1 MIEYIGFAA
10 AILTTASFLPQ
21 VIRTWR
27 TRSARD
33 LSWAWIVLFGT
44 GLALWLVYGLVIGS
58 NSLVAA
64 NGVTLALVLS
74 LGWLKLFRSHQ
85 G

>member
-1 MIEYIGFAA
+1 MVESIGFAA

-21 VIRTWR
+21 VARTWR
-27 TRSARD
+27 TRSAHD
-33 LSWAWIVLFGT
+33 LSWIWILMFGA
-44 GLALWLVYGLVIGS
+44 GLGLWLAYGLVIGS
-58 NSLVAA
+58 WSLVAA

-74 LGWLKLFRSHQ
+74 LGWLKLFRS

>member
-1 MIEYIGFAA
+1 MIETIGFAA

-33 LSWAWIVLFGT
+33 LSWAWVILFGT

-74 LGWLKLFRSHQ
+74 LGWLKLFRSQQ